1 MLRKYLRFYDT
12 SNTIE
17 NMEENKMKPI
27 FDLPLAFTDI
37 ETTGLRVGYHEILE
51 IGLVLVDQKTLEVR
65 DEWEI
70 KVAPS
75 HPERAMPS
83 SLAVNGYH
91 EAEWADAVSLEEAI
105 KEYAKRVEGSLLAGW
120 NTRFDAAFLSLAFS
134 ECGMDIY
141 KAMDYHAFDVMP
153 LALEALRENRP
164 ARFSLNGVAA
174 HLGLPQ
180 EPTVHRALNGAKGAF
195 EVYKALRKQA

>member
-1 MLRKYLRFYDT
+1 M
-12 SNTIE
+12 E
-17 NMEENKMKPI
+17 NSKAKPI

-51 IGLVLVDQKTLEVR
+51 IGLVVVDQATLAVK

-83 SLAVNGYH
+83 SLAINGYH
-91 EAEWADAVSLEEAI
+91 EDQWADAPSLTEAI
-105 KEYAKRVEGSLLAGW
+105 GEYAKRVQGGLLAGW
-120 NTRFDAAFLSLAFS
+120 NVRFDAAFLSLAFS
-134 ECGMDIY
+134 ECEMDIY

-164 ARFSLNGVAA
+164 PRFSLNGVAA

-180 EPTVHRALNGAKGAF
+180 EPTIHRALNGAHQAF
-195 EVYKALRKQA
+195 EVYKAVRKVA

>member
-1 MLRKYLRFYDT
+1 
-12 SNTIE
+12 
-17 NMEENKMKPI
+17 METNKVKSI
-27 FDLPLAFTDI
+27 FELPLAFTDI

-51 IGLVLVDQKTLEVR
+51 IGLVLVDPVTLEVK
-65 DEWEI
+65 DKWEI

-83 SLAVNGYH
+83 SLAINGYQ
-91 EAEWADAVSLEEAI
+91 EQQWVDAESLTDAMQ
-105 KEYAKRVEGSLLAGW
+105 EYARRVQGSLLAGW
-120 NTRFDAAFLSLAFS
+120 NVRFDAAFLSLAFS

-153 LALEALRENRP
+153 LALEALRDNRP
-164 ARFSLNGVAA
+164 PRFSLNGVAA

-180 EPTVHRALNGAKGAF
+180 EPTIHRALNGARQAF
-195 EVYKALRKQA
+195 EVYKALRKAS